1 MSLFNKSTVVGVS
14 ISPEKGLEIAQIDVA
29 TRTVLKYGSRP
40 LVYNSASRDIADLD
54 IFKEELQ
61 YLLSELAIPKDSG
74 IVLNIPTVAMKIND
88 YPAALDEEQVTV
100 AIEEELYESEYF
112 KSVEPCFS
120 AVVLPNSS
128 MQFNKIAYTAA
139 SKTTMIEVAMII
151 KELGYKV
158 VAIDTS
164 VNSAYNALV
173 YLERVTLESETPWL
187 WLLIENSC
195 CRIFSMIGSTF
206 VDVVEE
212 KLSIGEVLTDAENY
226 STVIAAVEPIL
237 KNLPSKY
244 LYVVS
249 KTNVISAEILANKLT
264 YSAPITH
271 QEANG
276 YLKEQIINIGPL
288 VNPEDA
294 KNISID
300 VIGAAVHEEL
310 GQYLGYSFN
319 LYNRSLG
326 EVYLSEQ
333 PLEIVLGKNRI
344 VLTVPYLIKLFISL
358 ALIII
363 IPALLYYI
371 GYISKKLVELNDKSQ
386 QLQEEIAQKKK
397 FLEANKNISTSLFDE
412 GEQIGFGLGQNKNIY
427 MYYTIVGTE
436 IPQKLWLTH
445 LNLGE
450 TTTIEGQADNLESVY
465 AFFRAIKDYNP
476 NSNIKLQKLGLAT
489 ASNHNNLLSDKTF
502 DTESLLTS
510 LDADFYEFTI
520 SNAAAKEDDKKDT
533 NKGSG
538 SALPPLET
546 IKE

>member
-1 MSLFNKSTVVGVS
+1 M
-14 ISPEKGLEIAQIDVA
+14 
-29 TRTVLKYGSRP
+29 
-40 LVYNSASRDIADLD
+40 
-54 IFKEELQ
+54 
-61 YLLSELAIPKDSG
+61 
-74 IVLNIPTVAMKIND
+74 
-88 YPAALDEEQVTV
+88 
-100 AIEEELYESEYF
+100 
-112 KSVEPCFS
+112 
-120 AVVLPNSS
+120 
-128 MQFNKIAYTAA
+128 
-139 SKTTMIEVAMII
+139 
-151 KELGYKV
+151 
-158 VAIDTS
+158 
-164 VNSAYNALV
+164 
-173 YLERVTLESETPWL
+173 
-187 WLLIENSC
+187 
-195 CRIFSMIGSTF
+195 
-206 VDVVEE
+206 
-212 KLSIGEVLTDAENY
+212 
-226 STVIAAVEPIL
+226 
-237 KNLPSKY
+237 
-244 LYVVS
+244 
-249 KTNVISAEILANKLT
+249 
-264 YSAPITH
+264 
-271 QEANG
+271 
-276 YLKEQIINIGPL
+276 
-288 VNPEDA
+288 
-294 KNISID
+294 
-300 VIGAAVHEEL
+300 
-310 GQYLGYSFN
+310 
-319 LYNRSLG
+319 G